1 MRPTAA
7 TEHRDPEPPVD
18 LAEPSAAPE
27 RPVKPMHAD
36 YLRCSGSPRTSSEP
50 QVPLDASEPSATRTH
65 APRVPTCFKSS
76 ARAQANNGGPLSSSN
91 LLRFLLS
98 DFKNFGALRPLL
110 LG

>member
-1 MRPTAA
+1 MSLRPPASFDGSSRSAHGNRWCSPLTA
-7 TEHRDPEPPVD
+7 E
-18 LAEPSAAPE
+18 SCGAP
-27 RPVKPMHAD
+27 
-36 YLRCSGSPRTSSEP
+36 GSPRTSSEP